1 MASENNKERNYRL
14 SLVNAS
20 THERLWT
27 LRMSRPVFLLA
38 TVSSVVAVILLVF
51 CLIAFTPLR
60 TFVPGYPDAQ
70 SRRQA
75 VQNAMRIDSL
85 ETRILQ
91 WELYTENLRRVVA
104 GEEPIRLDSLILN
117 NKADRATVDSVYLA
131 FRDSLLRADVSAQEQ
146 FQLSGTQRKLPIEAV
161 SFYTPVKGVV
171 SRGFALSVHPYLD
184 VTAPAGTVVMSVLDG
199 TVVSTSWEE
208 EGGYSM
214 TIQHDGDILSI
225 YRRNQK
231 LLRKTGDKVKAG
243 TPVAMVGA
251 SGSLTAGDHLR
262 FELWYHGDAVDP
274 VQYINF

>member
-171 SRGFALSVHPYLD
+171 SRGFDLSVHPYLD

>member
-20 THERLWT
+20 THERIWT
-27 LRMSRPVFLLA
+27 LRLNRPGFVVATISTVVAILLLA
-38 TVSSVVAVILLVF
+38 F
-51 CLIAFTPLR
+51 CLVAFTPLK
-60 TFVPGYPDAQ
+60 TFIPGYPDAQ

-104 GEEPIRLDSLILN
+104 GEAPIRLDSLILQ
-117 NKADRATVDSVYLA
+117 NKAARATVDSVYLA
-131 FRDSLLRADVSAQEQ
+131 YRDSLLRADVSSQEQ
-146 FQLSGTQRKLPIEAV
+146 FQLSGTQRKLSIEAM

-171 SRGFALSVHPYLD
+171 SRGFDRTLHPYVD
-184 VTAPAGTVVMSVLDG
+184 VTAPEGTLVMSVLDG
-199 TVVSTSWEE
+199 TVVSTSWDEE
-208 EGGYSM
+208 SGYSM
-214 TIQHDGDILSI
+214 TVQHDGDILSI

-231 LLRKTGDKVKAG
+231 LLHRTGDKVKAG
-243 TPVAMVGA
+243 TAVALVGA
-251 SGSLTAGDHLR
+251 SASPATGDHLR

-274 VQYINF
+274 AQYISF